1 MDQLVQLQSAYTA
14 VVADALDQLGL
25 RDQAL
30 DPAIR
35 ALHTAAPVTG
45 RALPVRITPSDAIP
59 DPPYED
65 WIRLIETIQAGD
77 AVVIAVADGVRAATW
92 GELFS
97 CAALGRGAR
106 LVISDGFVRD
116 AAATAEVGFPVFA
129 RGCSPLD
136 TLGRAALA
144 SVGEDISCGGVT
156 VRRGDYMLAD
166 ADGVVAVPAAQVEA
180 VLAIVTEKAQ
190 LETGGREELLAGA
203 SVREVW
209 DRYGV
214 F

>member
-1 MDQLVQLQSAYTA
+1 MEYLAELQTAYTA

-25 RDQAL
+25 RDRAL
-30 DPAIR
+30 DPAVR
-35 ALHTAAPVTG
+35 ALHTSATVAG
-45 RALPVRITPSDAIP
+45 RALPVHVTPSDAIP

-65 WIRLIETIQAGD
+65 WIQLIEKIQPGD
-77 AVVIAVADGVRAATW
+77 AIVIAVDDGIRAATW

-97 CAALGRGAR
+97 CAARGRGAR
-106 LVISDGFVRD
+106 VAISDGLVRD
-116 AAATAEVGFPVFA
+116 AALTAEVGFPVFA

-136 TLGRAALA
+136 TLGRARLA
-144 SVGEDISCGGVT
+144 SVGEDIVCGGVT
-156 VRRGDYMLAD
+156 VSRGDYMIAD
-166 ADGVVAVPAAQVEA
+166 ADGVVAVPAHAVEG
-180 VLAIVTEKAQ
+180 VIEIVREKAR

>member
-1 MDQLVQLQSAYTA
+1 MDYLAELQSAYTA

-25 RDQAL
+25 RDRVL
-30 DPAIR
+30 DPGVR
-35 ALHTAAPVTG
+35 ALHATATVAG
-45 RALPVRITPSDAIP
+45 RALPVHVAHSDAIA

-65 WIRLIETIQAGD
+65 WIRLIEMVEPGD
-77 AVVIAVADGVRAATW
+77 AIVIAVDDGIRAATW

-97 CAALGRGAR
+97 CAARGRGAQAA
-106 LVISDGFVRD
+106 ISDGLIRD
-116 AAATAEVGFPVFA
+116 AALTAKVGFPVFA

-136 TLGRAALA
+136 TLGRAKLV
-144 SVGEDISCGGVT
+144 SVGDDIRCGGVT
-156 VRRGDYMLAD
+156 VSRGDYMVAD
-166 ADGVVAVPAAQVEA
+166 SDGVVAVPASAVAGVVE
-180 VLAIVTEKAQ
+180 IVRHKASR
-190 LETGGREELLAGA
+190 ETGGREELLAGA